1 MSIDTPVSTV
11 LLVLVGLAALVTVA
25 LAAVAL
31 VTRYFVTNHK
41 IRVARHEPMGAYYGR
56 VLLGR

>member
-11 LLVLVGLAALVTVA
+11 LFVLVGLALAVTLA
-25 LAAVAL
+25 LAVVGF
-31 VTRYFVTNHK
+31 VTTYFVTNHK
-41 IRVARHEPMGAYYGR
+41 IRVARREPMGAYYGR